1 MARSD
6 LSAADGVVD
15 QVQESSVDLDPP
27 PRPLLQRK
35 LRDIFLDV
43 ASAPPGQE
51 GRSLARGCVKYIDAL
66 DRRGGASK
74 EGAPGSSCSR
84 HSLDQ
89 PPRLRRIRM
98 LCNFLLDRAS
108 TPPVQ
113 EGRWAASDLKG
124 DHPQQSLCNSQH
136 RSLDII

>member
-6 LSAADGVVD
+6 LSAAEDGVVD

-51 GRSLARGCVKYIDAL
+51 GRSLARGCVKYIGASSAE
-66 DRRGGASK
+66 RGGAK
-74 EGAPGSSCSR
+74 RRGVFGQETDF
-84 HSLDQ
+84 LDQ
-89 PPRLRRIRM
+89 PARRFAAPRPDQGGEFATNRL
-98 LCNFLLDRAS
+98 
-108 TPPVQ
+108 TPSKT
-113 EGRWAASDLKG
+113 AL
-124 DHPQQSLCNSQH
+124 QH
-136 RSLDII
+136 V